1 VLALGLLAFAVLA
14 ISLVAR
20 PLSQSPLTG
29 PVVLVTVGLLA
40 GWTGLV
46 EIAAEGE
53 VHTGHVEI
61 GRELVLL
68 VAEIGLALS
77 LFTDA
82 ARLDL
87 TALRGPGGKL
97 PVRLL
102 LIGMPLTIVLGAV
115 LAAPFFPDL
124 GLAEWALLAV
134 ILAPTDAGLGAVVI
148 TNRVVPNRI
157 RQALNVESGLNDGLS
172 MPFFSLFVAL
182 AIAEE
187 NVSVDGGWVRYAV
200 EQIGYGVVIGVAVG
214 ITGGWLVRRAARRG
228 WTLPVWEQLGLAAL
242 AVLAFF
248 LADAAGGNG
257 FIAAFTAGLTAGFA
271 IGRLRE
277 RVVEFSE
284 EEGLLLNLG
293 IFLLFGLLAQEILSD
308 TTWRAWVYALLSL
321 TIVRMIPV
329 ALALRGTGL
338 RPPTIGFIG
347 WFGPRGIASIILA
360 LILVESRT
368 ELPQVDLIFGAV
380 TATVLLSVYAHGLS
394 AVPLSRRYGRYTAAL
409 PESAAEREDADVLAA
424 RVGAGHEPA
433 PAER

>member
-1 VLALGLLAFAVLA
+1 MLALALLSFAVLA
-14 ISLVAR
+14 IALVAR
-20 PLSQSPLTG
+20 PLSRSPITP
-29 PVVLVTVGLLA
+29 PVVLVTLGLVA

-46 EIAAEGE
+46 ELGAEGE
-53 VHTGHVEI
+53 IHSGHVALS
-61 GRELVLL
+61 RELVLL

-87 TALRGPGGKL
+87 AALRGSGGRL

-102 LIGMPLTIVLGAV
+102 LIGMPLTVVLGAV

-148 TNRVVPNRI
+148 SNPIVPNRV

-172 MPFFSLFVAL
+172 MPLFSLFVAL

-187 NVSVDGGWVRYAV
+187 NVSVDGGWVRYAF
-200 EQIGYGVVIGVAVG
+200 EQIGYGAVIGVATGVA
-214 ITGGWLVRRAARRG
+214 GGWLVRRAAGRG

-242 AVLAFF
+242 AVLAYF
-248 LADAAGGNG
+248 LSDAAGGNG

-271 IGRLRE
+271 IGKLRE

-321 TIVRMIPV
+321 TIVRLIPV

-338 RPPTIGFIG
+338 RLPSIGFIG

-360 LILVESRT
+360 LILVESQT
-368 ELPQVDLIFGAV
+368 ELPEVDLIFSAV
-380 TATVLLSVYAHGLS
+380 TATVLLSVYAHGLT
-394 AVPLSRRYGRYTAAL
+394 AVPLSRRYGRYAAGL
-409 PESAAEREDADVLAA
+409 SESAAELDDADVLAT
-424 RVGAGHEPA
+424 REGAGHEPTLT
-433 PAER
+433 ER

>member
-1 VLALGLLAFAVLA
+1 MLALGLLAFAVLA
-14 ISLVAR
+14 IALVAR
-20 PLSQSPLTG
+20 PLSRSPLTP
-29 PVVLVTVGLLA
+29 PVVLVTLGLVA
-40 GWTGLV
+40 GGTGLI

-53 VHTGHVEI
+53 IHTGHVSLS
-61 GRELVLL
+61 RELVLL

-87 TALRGPGGKL
+87 TALRGSGGRL

-102 LIGMPLTIVLGAV
+102 LVGMPLTIVLGAA

-124 GLAEWALLAV
+124 GLAEWLLLAV

-148 TNRVVPNRI
+148 TNRVVPARV

-172 MPFFSLFVAL
+172 MPLFSLFVAL

-187 NVSVDGGWVRYAV
+187 NVGVDGGWVRYAI
-200 EQIGYGVVIGVAVG
+200 EQIGYGAVIGVAVG
-214 ITGGWLVRRAARRG
+214 VAGGWLVRRAAGRG

-257 FIAAFTAGLTAGFA
+257 FIAAFAAGLTAGFA
-271 IGRLRE
+271 IGKLRE

-293 IFLLFGLLAQEILSD
+293 VFLLFGLLAQEILSD
-308 TTWRAWVYALLSL
+308 TTWRTWVYALLSL
-321 TIVRMIPV
+321 TIVRLIPV

-338 RPPTIGFIG
+338 RLPTVGFIG

-368 ELPQVDLIFGAV
+368 ELPQVDLIFGVVA
-380 TATVLLSVYAHGLS
+380 ATVLLSVYSHGLT
-394 AVPLSRRYGRYTAAL
+394 AVPLSRRYGRYATAL
-409 PESAAEREDADVLAA
+409 PGGAPELEDADVLAT
-424 RVGAGHEPA
+424 RVGKGHDPA
-433 PAER
+433 LAER